1 MCTHHVVSV
10 AIATMGQCA
19 KVTGD
24 NLFPKAMEVKRKIRS
39 WTHYVLICIL
49 FASLKSV
56 DAVTHYSIDDGL
68 EESSGH

>member
-1 MCTHHVVSV
+1 
-10 AIATMGQCA
+10 MGQCA

-24 NLFPKAMEVKRKIRS
+24 NLFPKAMEVKGKIRS

-56 DAVTHYSIDDGL
+56 HAVTQYSIDEGM